1 MLPVLDYMMKVIIL
15 MLPKN
20 NVYYNNYQ
28 LGITFYRSCKKNDFV
43 YYNRLIIN
51 PTNKI
56 YLSITV
62 FLMGC
67 LKCILEEYSLPQS
80 KLQKVQHY

>member
-1 MLPVLDYMMKVIIL
+1 MLPVLDYMMKVFIL
-15 MLPKN
+15 VLPKN
-20 NVYYNNYQ
+20 NLYYDNYR
-28 LGITFYRSCKKNDFV
+28 ISCKKIYVV

-51 PTNKI
+51 PTNEI

>member
-1 MLPVLDYMMKVIIL
+1 MLPVLDYMMKVLIL
-15 MLPKN
+15 ALPKN

-28 LGITFYRSCKKNDFV
+28 IDITFVTELQKNDFV

>member
-1 MLPVLDYMMKVIIL
+1 MLPVLDYMMKVFIL
-15 MLPKN
+15 VLPKN
-20 NVYYNNYQ
+20 NLYYDNYR
-28 LGITFYRSCKKNDFV
+28 IYRSCKKIYVV

>member
-1 MLPVLDYMMKVIIL
+1 MLPVLDYMMKVFIL
-15 MLPKN
+15 VLPKN
-20 NVYYNNYQ
+20 NVYHNNYRV
-28 LGITFYRSCKKNDFV
+28 YRSCKKNYFV
-43 YYNRLIIN
+43 YYNRLVIN

>member
-1 MLPVLDYMMKVIIL
+1 MLPVLDYMMKVLIL
-15 MLPKN
+15 ALPKN

-28 LGITFYRSCKKNDFV
+28 IGIAFIVLAKKNDFV